1 MTDNDDHCEHGWTW
15 GQCCPKPWPSADRTA
30 FTHGLELLDDP
41 AILVA
46 PLSEGEV
53 ATALKIIEDSRRTHV
68 EWVDYLSKFGADL
81 RPHEEIAGDAAHH
94 REAVEGYDLVLR
106 VLRSLAATP
115 LSEGEA
121 VPEGWTVEWRN
132 EYRKG
137 EFWGRHPILVPSPPP
152 GDKEN
157 PDV

>member
-1 MTDNDDHCEHGWTW
+1 MAFAVVRA
-15 GQCCPKPWPSADRTA
+15 ADSEDEAT
-30 FTHGLELLDDP
+30 
-41 AILVA
+41 

-121 VPEGWTVEWRN
+121 VPEGWTVQWEKWRIN
-132 EYRKG
+132 EHDFEQRP
-137 EFWGRHPILVPSPPP
+137 RLVPSPPP
-152 GDKEN
+152 GEPESEK
-157 PDV
+157 P